1 MYLNVIKVSFS
12 CPLLLVD
19 TVDIAEA
26 KGFCEANFSHIYHIL
41 YDTFIQAENNL
52 RQRGKFNVVFI
63 YVYILQLYLYTF

>member
-1 MYLNVIKVSFS
+1 MRLIKCQFDIFA
-12 CPLLLVD
+12 D

-52 RQRGKFNVVFI
+52 RQRGETRF
-63 YVYILQLYLYTF
+63 